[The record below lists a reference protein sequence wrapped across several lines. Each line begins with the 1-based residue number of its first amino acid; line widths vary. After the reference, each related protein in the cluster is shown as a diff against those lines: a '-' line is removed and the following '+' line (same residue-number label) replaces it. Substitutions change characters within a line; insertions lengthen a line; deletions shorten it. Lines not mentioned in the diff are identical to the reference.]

1 VGAPVAASATAK
13 RPRLRADAA
22 RNRERI
28 LAAAREALVAE
39 GAEAPLD
46 EIARRAGVG
55 NATLY
60 RHFPDRKSLLY
71 HVLLFV
77 NEGFA
82 RRAASL
88 LEGDRDPFE
97 ALSAALLATSEER
110 IGALCT
116 LLLDSGIDPEDSVLV
131 ASRERMTEL
140 MERLIERAR
149 ESGQL
154 RPDVGN
160 GDLLLAVA
168 RLTRPMPGGVCPGG
182 EVAGRRHLQIFIDGL
197 RAPAPSRLP
206 GTALEVDDLTDL
218 KGEVPKGVRVR

>member
-1 VGAPVAASATAK
+1 MSATATASPTAT
-13 RPRLRADAA
+13 RPRLRADAV

-39 GAEAPLD
+39 GPEVPLD

-77 NEGFA
+77 TERFTE
-82 RRAASL
+82 RAESL
-88 LEGDRDPFE
+88 LEGDLDPFE
-97 ALSAALLATSEER
+97 ALSAALLGTSEER

-116 LLLDSGIDPEDSVLV
+116 LMLDSGIDPEDPELV
-131 ASRERMTEL
+131 ASRERMSETA
-140 MERLIERAR
+140 ERLIERAR

-154 RPDVGN
+154 RNDIGSGDV
-160 GDLLLAVA
+160 LLAIA
-168 RLTRPMPGGVCPGG
+168 RLTRPMPGGECPGG
-182 EVAGRRHLQIFIDGL
+182 EIAARRHLQIFIDGL
-197 RAPAPSRLP
+197 RAPASSRLP
-206 GTALEVDDLTDL
+206 GTPLDVDDLKDL
-218 KGEVPKGVRVR
+218 KGEVHGGVRVR